1 MTQTLFEYV
10 FPRLGVVSLSD
21 PWLWLLAA
29 IFASFVANAE
39 FHRRFQ
45 SSIRSAPRLDLLMK
59 MPDSLPSIS
68 VIIPAYNEA
77 VNIVGCL
84 EAVLNN
90 ELPASVKLQVIV
102 ANDESSDDTQALA
115 EQIAVKDER
124 LEVFTVPSRPA
135 EQLWLGKNWAC
146 VQAVKRATGEYV
158 LFLDADVRLSKRAI
172 AQTLTNAHTYD
183 TDLLSCAP
191 KILYGCFSEWIVQP
205 LFALLIAVGF
215 SFEGVN
221 DPAKPDKSAAAGPF
235 MLFRRAAYDKIGGH
249 ESVASNPVE
258 DFALAHEIKS
268 NGLTLRYV
276 LGLEVA
282 SVRMYQSFGDLW
294 EGWTKNFH
302 LAGGRNV
309 VKTFFSAGAIA
320 LLFVVPWLGL
330 AVSSI
335 GLFLGAL
342 AAGAAFWISAIAVA
356 TQLYMRV
363 AASDVIE
370 QPWRYLWLGWLGG
383 GVVSAIA
390 LTSLI
395 KTETGWGWTWRGR
408 SLAGK

>member
-1 MTQTLFEYV
+1 
-10 FPRLGVVSLSD
+10 
-21 PWLWLLAA
+21 
-29 IFASFVANAE
+29 
-39 FHRRFQ
+39 
-45 SSIRSAPRLDLLMK
+45 
-59 MPDSLPSIS
+59 MPSSLPSIS

-90 ELPASVKLQVIV
+90 DLPPNAKLQVIV
-102 ANDESSDDTQALA
+102 ADDESNDDTQALA
-115 EQIAVKDER
+115 EQIAVEDDR
-124 LEVFTVPSRPA
+124 LEVFTVPPRPT
-135 EQLWLGKNWAC
+135 EKLWLGKNWAC

-158 LFLDADVRLSKRAI
+158 LFLDADVRLEAKAI
-172 AQTLTNAHTYD
+172 AQTLTNAQTYS

-235 MLFRRAAYDKIGGH
+235 MLFRRAAYDNIGGH

-268 NGLTLRYV
+268 NSLTLRYV
-276 LGLEVA
+276 LGLDVA

-330 AVSSI
+330 AVSFT
-335 GLFLGAL
+335 GLFFGASTS
-342 AAGAAFWISAIAVA
+342 GPAFLMSMVAVA
-356 TQLYMRV
+356 AQLYMRV

-383 GVVSAIA
+383 AVVSAIA

-395 KTETGWGWTWRGR
+395 KTETGWRWTWRGR
-408 SLAGK
+408 ALASK